1 MTISE
6 NQASYNEKM
15 VQQSK
20 KKADKKCSQ
29 FKVRDVISIKI
40 NKVNN
45 MTPFTPNMLIG
56 KITEIE
62 NHYAQVLTRF
72 GKIQITY
79 LSYKMKSLH
88 CYQSHFRLFKRS
100 FLYIS
105 L

>member
-29 FKVRDVISIKI
+29 FKVGDVISIKI
-40 NKVNN
+40 KEVNK

-88 CYQSHFRLFKRS
+88 CYQSQFRLFERS

-105 L
+105 W